1 MLSHRHARAGYQWD
15 PNAGEFGEFVEH
27 HQIAATPAA
36 AAAPGAEHAEASHG
50 QAAVA
55 EEVLRSLDESL
66 DELNFDDLNASLE
79 ESSTSLLP
87 LRLTRSLSPADKA
100 MAQLLGS
107 AFWDPEAP
115 TAAGVGWEPS
125 SSSSEDEDFPVGW
138 EPSSSSSEDE
148 DFPGLE
154 IAAARRERQ
163 RRRKQLRQLR
173 RLDLPDPEPDVGP
186 GRRDDDEGG
195 GAGSSTGGSSAAP
208 PAPSPQLP
216 PPPPPPPPPTPDRHR
231 QSPTYTNMRPGY
243 YHPVAASLY
252 NFVPDKGYG
261 QPFIAVSSFQ
271 KHGEGQMSS
280 EVVSDASRAWWWS
293 ADFQLWAASTPTPST
308 ELSSIPSAAASTPIE
323 SEAVHAYE
331 RATGDS
337 DGQSGGRP
345 LLVPSA
351 RWRSAACVVWC
362 GGAAEAPA

>member
-1 MLSHRHARAGYQWD
+1 MGGPAVSAAMGSFCRPRPWGHTLLALLLLLMCAAVCGDEDWAEEQAAGDWD
-15 PNAGEFGEFVEH
+15 EVL
-27 HQIAATPAA
+27 
-36 AAAPGAEHAEASHG
+36 AAP
-50 QAAVA
+50 
-55 EEVLRSLDESL
+55 
-66 DELNFDDLNASLE
+66 
-79 ESSTSLLP
+79 
-87 LRLTRSLSPADKA
+87 
-100 MAQLLGS
+100 
-107 AFWDPEAP
+107 
-115 TAAGVGWEPS
+115 
-125 SSSSEDEDFPVGW
+125 EDE
-138 EPSSSSSEDE
+138 
-148 DFPGLE
+148 
-154 IAAARRERQ
+154 
-163 RRRKQLRQLR
+163 
-173 RLDLPDPEPDVGP
+173 
-186 GRRDDDEGG
+186 
-195 GAGSSTGGSSAAP
+195 
-208 PAPSPQLP
+208 APSPQLP

-261 QPFIAVSSFQ
+261 QPFIAVPSFQ

-351 RWRSAACVVWC
+351 RWRSAACVVWR

>member
-1 MLSHRHARAGYQWD
+1 MGGPAVSAAMGSFCRPWGHTLLALLLLLMCAAVCGDEDWAEEQAAGDWD
-15 PNAGEFGEFVEH
+15 EEEDW
-27 HQIAATPAA
+27 
-36 AAAPGAEHAEASHG
+36 AEDHDLFFPAEADV
-50 QAAVA
+50 AADA
-55 EEVLRSLDESL
+55 E
-66 DELNFDDLNASLE
+66 
-79 ESSTSLLP
+79 
-87 LRLTRSLSPADKA
+87 
-100 MAQLLGS
+100 AQ
-107 AFWDPEAP
+107 
-115 TAAGVGWEPS
+115 
-125 SSSSEDEDFPVGW
+125 
-138 EPSSSSSEDE
+138 
-148 DFPGLE
+148 
-154 IAAARRERQ
+154 
-163 RRRKQLRQLR
+163 
-173 RLDLPDPEPDVGP
+173 
-186 GRRDDDEGG
+186 
-195 GAGSSTGGSSAAP
+195 AAP

-351 RWRSAACVVWC
+351 RWRSAACVVWR

>member
-1 MLSHRHARAGYQWD
+1 
-15 PNAGEFGEFVEH
+15 
-27 HQIAATPAA
+27 
-36 AAAPGAEHAEASHG
+36 
-50 QAAVA
+50 
-55 EEVLRSLDESL
+55 
-66 DELNFDDLNASLE
+66 
-79 ESSTSLLP
+79 LLP

-115 TAAGVGWEPS
+115 TAAGVG
-125 SSSSEDEDFPVGW
+125 G

-173 RLDLPDPEPDVGP
+173 CLELPDPEPDVGP
-186 GRRDDDEGG
+186 ERRDDDEGG

-351 RWRSAACVVWC
+351 RWRSAACVVWR

>member
-1 MLSHRHARAGYQWD
+1 MGGPAVSAAMGSFYRPRPWGHTLLALLLLLMCAAVCGDEDWAEEQAAGDWD
-15 PNAGEFGEFVEH
+15 EEEDWAEDHDLFFPAEADVAADAEAQAAVDAGSVAVA
-27 HQIAATPAA
+27 AATPAPAPAPAPAPTPAPAPA
-36 AAAPGAEHAEASHG
+36 AATP
-50 QAAVA
+50 
-55 EEVLRSLDESL
+55 
-66 DELNFDDLNASLE
+66 
-79 ESSTSLLP
+79 
-87 LRLTRSLSPADKA
+87 
-100 MAQLLGS
+100 
-107 AFWDPEAP
+107 
-115 TAAGVGWEPS
+115 
-125 SSSSEDEDFPVGW
+125 
-138 EPSSSSSEDE
+138 
-148 DFPGLE
+148 
-154 IAAARRERQ
+154 RQ
-163 RRRKQLRQLR
+163 
-173 RLDLPDPEPDVGP
+173 D
-186 GRRDDDEGG
+186 
-195 GAGSSTGGSSAAP
+195 
-208 PAPSPQLP
+208 APSPEQEEVPFEPLSAMELAAS
-216 PPPPPPPPPTPDRHR
+216 PPTPDRHR

-351 RWRSAACVVWC
+351 RWRSAACVVWR